1 MSNTVTAIKDH
12 VIFKFKEKVHKGQF
26 TEEKIGD
33 IVLAYMGK
41 DHRKDAEYSRVATVV
56 AIGPLCKAVKPGDVV
71 IVEKH
76 KWTPAFT
83 VCEDS
88 FWRTTEEFIL
98 GHVDPD

>member
-1 MSNTVTAIKDH
+1 M
-12 VIFKFKEKVHKGQF
+12 
-26 TEEKIGD
+26 
-33 IVLAYMGK
+33 
-41 DHRKDAEYSRVATVV
+41 
-56 AIGPLCKAVKPGDVV
+56 KPGDVV

-83 VCEDS
+83 VSEDS